1 MHIVTRTAMISMKKN
16 MWRLVKQYIER
27 NKRIN
32 TKIRVKFMMI
42 KKSNRKS
49 HRSNSSSNNIKFTKK
64 SKNNSQQLNNLNSRF
79 LRENLRLRRLNKRSL
94 VVIVHPIEKLK

>member
-1 MHIVTRTAMISMKKN
+1 MGIVRRMAMRSMKKN

-32 TKIRVKFMMI
+32 TKIRVKIMMI
-42 KKSNRKS
+42 KKSNLKS
-49 HRSNSSSNNIKFTKK
+49 HHSNSSSNNIKFTKK

-79 LRENLRLRRLNKRSL
+79 
-94 VVIVHPIEKLK
+94 